1 MGGIRRWWW
10 GLSPGDRRLTVLF
23 LAIIVAT
30 LPGYLAGAVLL
41 ATRSAPPAPP
51 ARAAAT
57 TPTPTVSPTP
67 LPSRT
72 PTPAGSPSPTPTIE
86 PQSLAEVVR
95 RGLPSTVAIVVL
107 IPPRTVSSGT
117 GVAVAPN
124 QVVTNA
130 HVVAGAAQVRIGAP
144 GGGVWDA
151 TVRGLDPRRDLA
163 LLDVPG
169 ANLVP
174 ATLGDSS
181 ALQVLEEVVAL
192 GYPFLDRFEDN
203 APTATRGVI
212 SKLFAR
218 INGQDYIQMDASLNP
233 GNSGGPLFN
242 RRGEVVGINVA
253 RLEGDAGRPAAG
265 IAFAIPINEVKLR
278 LPALASSP
286 APSPSA
292 RPTARPQGQ
301 PQSAVRRYYQALADG
316 DLQGAYA
323 VLSDDFRQ
331 HLPYA
336 EFARTLADK
345 RGWQL
350 QAVRGGTEPRQPSA
364 VEADVLVQTNGAATA
379 TLYRERWRVVWEN
392 DAWVL
397 DERLSS
403 APVAPPA
410 SPTPVPS
417 PTRPPPTPT
426 VARSPTRPPAAATPR
441 PSPPPS
447 GAAGAASCRSAPGSL
462 VPGREFDIV
471 QATSRPLPSGDLQ
484 VEGVVRNNCDLP
496 QAGVLHVQALDPRGQ
511 AVARAEL
518 PFGPLAPETS
528 TPFQVVLPNAR
539 GVSRVQVTATPP

>member
-1 MGGIRRWWW
+1 MGGIRRWWQ
-10 GLSPGDRRLTVLF
+10 GLSPNDRRLTALF
-23 LAIIVAT
+23 LALIVAT
-30 LPGYLAGAVLL
+30 LPGYLVGAVLL
-41 ATRSAPPAPP
+41 ATRSAPPAPT
-51 ARAAAT
+51 ARAADS
-57 TPTPTVSPTP
+57 TPTPTASPTP
-67 LPSRT
+67 PPAPS
-72 PTPAGSPSPTPTIE
+72 PTPAGLPWPTPTIE
-86 PQSLAEVVR
+86 PQSLSEVVR

-117 GVAVAPN
+117 GVAVAPD

-130 HVVAGAAQVRIGAP
+130 HVVAGAARVRIGVP
-144 GGGVWDA
+144 SGGVWEA
-151 TVRGLDPRRDLA
+151 AVRGLDRRRDLA

-169 ANLVP
+169 ASLVP

-192 GYPFLDRFEDN
+192 GYPFLDRFEDS

-218 INGQDYIQMDASLNP
+218 IDGQDYIQMDTSLNP

-253 RLEGDAGRPAAG
+253 RLEGDIGRPAAG
-265 IAFAIPINEVKLR
+265 IAFAIPINEVKAR
-278 LPALASSP
+278 LPALASGP
-286 APSPSA
+286 APTPLV

-323 VLSDDFRQ
+323 ALSEDFRQ

-336 EFARTLADK
+336 EFARALADK

-364 VEADVLVQTNGAATA
+364 VEADVLVREGAAA
-379 TLYRERWRVVWEN
+379 EAVLYRERWRVVWEN
-392 DAWVL
+392 GSWAL
-397 DERLSS
+397 DERLRSEVVS
-403 APVAPPA
+403 PPA
-410 SPTPVPS
+410 SPTAPPT
-417 PTRPPPTPT
+417 PTRPPPPT
-426 VARSPTRPPAAATPR
+426 VGRSPTRPPATATPR

-447 GAAGAASCRSAPGSL
+447 GPTAEVRCRSAPGSL

-471 QATSRPLPSGDLQ
+471 QVTSRPLPSGDLQ
-484 VEGVVRNNCDLP
+484 VEGVVRNNCDRS
-496 QAGVLHVQALDPRGQ
+496 QAGVLRVQALDPRGQ

-528 TPFQVVLPNAR
+528 APFQVVLPSAR

>member
-1 MGGIRRWWW
+1 MGGIRRWWQ
-10 GLSPGDRRLTVLF
+10 GLSPHDRRLTALF
-23 LAIIVAT
+23 LALILFT
-30 LPGYLAGAVLL
+30 LPGYLVGAVLL
-41 ATRSAPPAPP
+41 ATQSAPPAPT
-51 ARAAAT
+51 ARAADSTPSPT
-57 TPTPTVSPTP
+57 TSPTP
-67 LPSRT
+67 PPAPS
-72 PTPAGSPSPTPTIE
+72 PTPAGRASPTPTIE
-86 PQSLAEVVR
+86 PPSLSEVVR

-107 IPPRTVSSGT
+107 VPPRTMSSGT
-117 GVAVAPN
+117 GVAVAPD

-130 HVVAGAAQVRIGAP
+130 HVVAGAARVRIGVP
-144 GGGVWDA
+144 GGGVWEA
-151 TVRGLDPRRDLA
+151 TVRGLDRRRDLA

-169 ANLVP
+169 ATLVP

-192 GYPFLDRFEDN
+192 GYPFLDRFEDS

-218 INGQDYIQMDASLNP
+218 IDGQDYIQMDTSLNP

-265 IAFAIPINEVKLR
+265 IAFAIPINEVKAR
-278 LPALASSP
+278 LPALASGP
-286 APSPSA
+286 AATPVA

-316 DLQGAYA
+316 DLPGAYA
-323 VLSDDFRQ
+323 ALSEDFRQ

-336 EFARTLADK
+336 EFARALADK
-345 RGWQL
+345 HGWQL
-350 QAVRGGTEPRQPSA
+350 QALRGGTEPRQPSP
-364 VEADVLVQTNGAATA
+364 VEADVLVREGAATEA
-379 TLYRERWRVVWEN
+379 VLYRERWRVIWEN
-392 DAWVL
+392 DTWAL
-397 DERLSS
+397 DERLRSEV
-403 APVAPPA
+403 VARPA
-410 SPTPVPS
+410 SPTPPRPS
-417 PTRPPPTPT
+417 PTPT
-426 VARSPTRPPAAATPR
+426 VGRSPTRPPATATPR

-447 GAAGAASCRSAPGSL
+447 EPTVAGRCRSAPGSL

-471 QATSRPLPSGDLQ
+471 QATSRPLPGGDLQ
-484 VEGVVRNNCDLP
+484 VEGVVRNNCDRP
-496 QAGVLHVQALDPRGQ
+496 QAGVLRVQALDARGQ

-528 TPFQVVLPNAR
+528 APFQVVLPNAR